1 MKIILVHGN
10 LPEAVFNKVDSIK
23 TGYDPLSVTEV
34 DAGSAIDLSSASLF
48 SEKRLVIFDNPD
60 IKLVEKLEDDNSPE
74 LTVLLRYA
82 KLLEKSSPIIKKAGE
97 IKAEIFSFEEKNQ
110 NTVFPFLDFLGNL
123 NAKAY
128 VEMEKNYKESGG
140 QYLITMLTYFLRRM
154 ILNKTSSDYM
164 RSKIERQKRNF
175 GKETIMDLYKELIE
189 TDFKIKRGFIDDRMG
204 VLLMVEKILRPARQ

>member
-34 DAGSAIDLSSASLF
+34 DAGSEIDLSSTSLF

-60 IKLVEKLEDDNSPE
+60 IKLIEKLAGDNSTE

-128 VEMEKNYKESGG
+128 AEMEKNYKESGG
-140 QYLITMLTYFLRRM
+140 QYLITMLAYFLRRM

-164 RSKIERQKRNF
+164 RSKIEQQKRNF
-175 GKETIMDLYKELIE
+175 SKEKIMDLYKELIE

-204 VLLMVEKILRPARQ
+204 VLLMVEKILRPASQ